1 MNATPLWHAYKSALS
16 TADGKVDKLLPA
28 LIASA
33 IAGKSADLQAEF
45 DTAYSERSACSDKT
59 AAAAIATAW
68 TLFSKRAYKAAN
80 KLGYRLTWPSIA
92 ASEPGPFK
100 LETLTDARLAA
111 AAEAVAK
118 KDRQD
123 KALSEM
129 RLRQHASAAAAAA
142 ALTLADIAAYAAQA
156 CEASGV
162 SLCDLATVL
171 LSVDPLNGRETLAM
185 LTFEYADAEKATAEE
200 VTAEKPVTTKQV
212 DWAREAA

>member
-1 MNATPLWHAYKSALS
+1 MNASPLWHAYKTALQS
-16 TADGKVDKLLPA
+16 ADGKVDKFLPA

-33 IAGKSADLQAEF
+33 IGGKATDLQAEY

-129 RLRQHASAAAAAA
+129 RLRQHAAAAAAAA

-162 SLCDLATVL
+162 SLRDLATVL
-171 LSVDPLNGRETLAM
+171 LSVEPIHGRDTVISLYG
-185 LTFEYADAEKATAEE
+185 EYVESAVAAG
-200 VTAEKPVTTKQV
+200 KPVTTKQAGQV
-212 DWAREAA
+212 RKAA

>member
-1 MNATPLWHAYKSALS
+1 MSTSPLWHAYKTALS
-16 TADGKVDKLLPA
+16 TADSKVDKLLPA

-33 IAGKSADLQAEF
+33 IGGKAADLQAEY

-68 TLFSKRAYKAAN
+68 TLFSKRAYKAAS

-111 AAEAVAK
+111 AADAVAK

-129 RLRQHASAAAAAA
+129 RIRQHTAAAAAAA

-162 SLCDLATVL
+162 FPADLAEVL
-171 LSVDPLNGRETLAM
+171 LSLEPTRGHTIVRELARDAAA
-185 LTFEYADAEKATAEE
+185 ADAADDTAAAAVFGRPASKASKVA
-200 VTAEKPVTTKQV
+200 
-212 DWAREAA
+212 